1 MYVIMGCGRV
11 GARVADLL
19 LEAGKEVLLV
29 DSDPTRV
36 EALQERKFNVVQ
48 EDMTKIDVRREPFAT
63 AEAFLIL
70 SGTDAKNIQAVKNI
84 KKTLPETPLIVRAA
98 SPAGAKEMKD
108 VNANYVVQAPDV
120 VGSAVVK
127 ELTELELFK
136 KTDALVR
143 IIKQSGEGGLGI
155 VLHNS
160 PDPDSIAGGLA
171 LQKIAEKYKVRSFIY
186 YGGKIGHQQN
196 RALVNLIGVKMK
208 QIGPG
213 DDVNEIIK
221 RHGKSAII
229 DCEIAGQNNVL
240 PRGYMPSIV
249 VGHHITS
256 TSGKIPGEFV
266 DVRQNVGAVSTIL
279 LGYLQELS
287 IVPDPKLAG
296 ALLYGIRIDT
306 ANLTRHTSPSD
317 LKAVAYLS
325 PLVDEEFLTQLET
338 PPMSGSTLDTMGRAI
353 MNRIVRGTYLVS
365 NCGFL
370 ADRDSLPQ
378 AAEALLKLEG
388 ISTTLCFGIN
398 EDQIHISARSKD
410 TRLNLGETLQ
420 KAFGEK
426 NAGGHAQSAGG
437 AIPLG
442 ILGDTDDKEEL
453 LALVE
458 KAVTKQFFSAVG
470 APEEKEEEEPVEAKP
485 RDGGG
490 DNGKPASR
498 RSLGRRIRA

>member
-1 MYVIMGCGRV
+1 MYVIMGCGKV

-19 LEAGKEVLLV
+19 LEAGKEVVLV
-29 DSDPTRV
+29 DSDATRV
-36 EALQERKFNVVQ
+36 EALQERKFNVIHD
-48 EDMTKIDVRREPFAT
+48 DMTKVDLRKEPFT
-63 AEAFLIL
+63 SAEAFLIL
-70 SGTDAKNIQAVKNI
+70 SGDDQKNLATVKAI
-84 KKTLPETPLIVRAA
+84 KKALNDTPLIVRAS
-98 SPAGAKEMKD
+98 SPAGAKELKD
-108 VNANYVVQAPDV
+108 ASANYVVQAPDV

-143 IIKQSGEGGLGI
+143 IIKQAGEGGLGI

-171 LQKIAEKYKVRSFIY
+171 LQKIAEKYRIKSFIY

-208 QIGPG
+208 QITPG

-221 RHGKSAII
+221 RHGKTAII

-240 PRGYMPSIV
+240 PRGYMPSVV

-296 ALLYGIRIDT
+296 ALLYGIRVDT

-353 MNRIVRGTYLVS
+353 TNRLVRGTYMVS

-378 AAEALLKLEG
+378 AAEFLLKLEG
-388 ISTTLCFGIN
+388 VSTTLCFGIA
-398 EDQIHISARSKD
+398 DDMIHVSARSKD
-410 TRLNLGETLQ
+410 SRLNLGETLQ

-453 LALVE
+453 LGLVE

-470 APEEKEEEEPVEAKP
+470 APEEKEEEEPTESKP
-485 RDGGG
+485 REPTRE
-490 DNGKPASR
+490 NGAPPSR